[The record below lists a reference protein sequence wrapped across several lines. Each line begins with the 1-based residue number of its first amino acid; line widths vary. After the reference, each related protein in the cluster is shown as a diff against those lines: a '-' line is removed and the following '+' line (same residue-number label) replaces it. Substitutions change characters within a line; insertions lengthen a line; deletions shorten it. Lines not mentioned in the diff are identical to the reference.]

1 MEAIPLPK
9 KVAAETT
16 GDNRATI
23 VIEPCYPGYGTTLGN
38 AVRRVLLSSLG
49 GAAVTHIRIK
59 GVQHEFST
67 LPFLKEDIVDFLLNI
82 KQLRV
87 KIHEGEEATLTLNA
101 KGEKA
106 VTAGELTGPSNV
118 EVMNKDL
125 VLATLTDKSAE
136 FELEVFVKKGRGYV
150 PVEAREEEKTDI
162 GLIAVDAIYTPVKVV
177 NFDTEHVRVGKMT
190 NYDKLTL
197 DIATDG
203 SISPT
208 QAFNEAVTIL
218 VEQFQ
223 TLASALEVAPT
234 KAKRK
239 SKAKA
244 DKEATEEA
252 ATDADEAPKEETAV
266 EEQKDETEP
275 KE

>member
-1 MEAIPLPK
+1 MDAIPLPK
-9 KVAAETT
+9 SVTAEST

-23 VIEPCYPGYGTTLGN
+23 IVEPCYPGYGTTLGN

-67 LPFLKEDIVDFLLNI
+67 LPFLKEDVVDFLLNV

-87 KIHEGEEATLTLNA
+87 KIHEGEEATLALTA
-101 KGEKA
+101 HGEKE

-190 NYDKLTL
+190 NYDKLTI

-203 SISPT
+203 SVSPT
-208 QAFNEAVTIL
+208 QAFHEAVTIL

-223 TLASALEVAPT
+223 TLSTALAVTPT

-239 SKAKA
+239 AKAKVE
-244 DKEATEEA
+244 KEPEAAPAEEAPGTTPGTTEE
-252 ATDADEAPKEETAV
+252 KG
-266 EEQKDETEP
+266 
-275 KE
+275 